1 MYGIVLQVHDPEDWP
16 HGRTS
21 VVPAT
26 RTELLER
33 LSGWGIEVTR
43 GIAGL
48 ELAKQGEV
56 ALGQGEDFKPIH
68 LTKT

>member
-1 MYGIVLQVHDPEDWP
+1 LGTPCPTKKVTTAGVYGIVLQVHDPEDWP

-33 LSGWGIEVTR
+33 LSGWGLHVR
-43 GIAGL
+43 
-48 ELAKQGEV
+48 ELA
-56 ALGQGEDFKPIH
+56 ALVPE
-68 LTKT
+68 